1 MPNYYVENAD
11 KWKALANI
19 DYFTHFVKAWIPF
32 NAWYRNSYPLLD
44 NDAEIISTI
53 KTESNRLKNRLISLI
68 EGPDEDNE
76 SRKFRS
82 YLSDLHYQLERTY
95 IDCMGGH
102 ISFLNLVVDKN
113 SKTREEFKYRYFTYK
128 VDIDPGNRKKITTTV
143 LDSAVSPSVE
153 RYSITQ
159 NNGYNFSE
167 IESDGAYGRLSAEVK
182 MKLKSCYMEVNPRKP
197 VSLLAGET
205 DECIKVGSYRFVNDP
220 NLIARSVITVIYNLR
235 NSLFHGQIV
244 PDKET
249 QKIYEPAY
257 HILSMLVEG
266 LG

>member
-1 MPNYYVENAD
+1 MRP
-11 KWKALANI
+11 
-19 DYFTHFVKAWIPF
+19 
-32 NAWYRNSYPLLD
+32 
-44 NDAEIISTI
+44 
-53 KTESNRLKNRLISLI
+53 
-68 EGPDEDNE
+68 DNE

-95 IDCMGGH
+95 IDCVDGH
-102 ISFLNLVVDKN
+102 ISFLNLVVDRN
-113 SKTREEFKYRYFTYK
+113 NETREEFKYRNFTYR
-128 VDIDPGNRKKITTTV
+128 VEIDPGNRKKIKATI
-143 LDSAVSPSVE
+143 LDSSSVE

-159 NNGYNFSE
+159 DNGYNFSE

-182 MKLKSCYMEVNPRKP
+182 TKLKSCYMEVNPRKP

-205 DECIKVGSYRFVNDP
+205 GECIKVGSYRFVNDP
-220 NLIARSVITVIYNLR
+220 NLVARSVITVIYNLR

-249 QKIYEPAY
+249 QKVYEPAY

-266 LG
+266 LS